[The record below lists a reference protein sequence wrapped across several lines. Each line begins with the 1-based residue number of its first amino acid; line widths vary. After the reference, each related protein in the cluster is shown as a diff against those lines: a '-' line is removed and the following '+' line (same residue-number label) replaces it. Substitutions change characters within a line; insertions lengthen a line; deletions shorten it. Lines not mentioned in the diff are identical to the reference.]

1 MRDWPRHN
9 QWRDAAANLQSELDA
24 FEQRNVA
31 LHLII
36 RELET
41 QEKDAPRVRVEN
53 YSTYRLTVAG
63 KKATILLSLF

>member
-1 MRDWPRHN
+1 MRDWPRRN

-36 RELET
+36 RELG
-41 QEKDAPRVRVEN
+41 DF
-53 YSTYRLTVAG
+53 
-63 KKATILLSLF
+63 KKKMLPGYVLRTIQHTDLQ

>member
-1 MRDWPRHN
+1 MRDWPRRN

-36 RELET
+36 RELG
-41 QEKDAPRVRVEN
+41 DF
-53 YSTYRLTVAG
+53 
-63 KKATILLSLF
+63 KKKMIPGYVLRTIQHADLQ